1 MIDVARLRELS
12 NTAPGN
18 PCCRTKSLGKE
29 LLMLRIAIFALFLGS
44 GMTGL
49 IYQVVWTKL
58 LTLVFGV
65 TMLAVSTVLTSFFG
79 GLALGS
85 WLGGRWIDKYK
96 NGFKWYGSAEMLIGV
111 YALLFSFLLD
121 ANNYA
126 YILFARNSEMGFGA
140 LTLLKFAL
148 ATALL
153 IIPTTLMGA
162 TLPIL
167 SKTLAHSQRRFAKD
181 IGGLYAVNTVGAV
194 IGAVITAFV
203 LIPSAGMTTI
213 LYATGVLNIAIGA
226 AAYSISRHHKEEEFD
241 EPEVAVPAYSA
252 NPGEEPLGRGF
263 SALLLWG
270 FGLSGFT
277 GLAYELIWT
286 RVLGFMLTGT
296 VYAFAVVLAVFLTG
310 IAAGSL
316 VFSRFIDRV
325 RSSSAV
331 ILILAA
337 VEMLI
342 GISSIALITLYD
354 KIPGFE
360 FYSRIDTTPVW
371 SEFVYLNFFTA
382 FITLIIPTFLFGA
395 TFPLVCKIYSRRIE
409 RVGSKIGNVYSVNTV
424 GGIVGSFAG
433 GFLLIP
439 FVGMQNTIVLMGLVN
454 IAIGAAFIVF
464 NPYRRST
471 GSYAML
477 GAGAAATVLL
487 LVTLP
492 ANMPLSLHKSFLQ
505 YGEQIIFYKEG
516 PTATVMIAEKPGA
529 SLSASNKRLWVNG
542 NRATAA
548 YYEGLQINRFQGVLP
563 MVLHP
568 DPKDV
573 LVICFGSGTTFGTL
587 SQFPVRMVDNVEI
600 ARTVTHGAP
609 YFKKENMDVL
619 HNPKSRIN
627 IDDGRS
633 FLAATSR
640 KFDVITEEPMHPAL
654 AGVVNLYTKEYY
666 ELAKAHL
673 KPGGIMSQWIPL
685 YNVSVE
691 DMKILVKTFQSVF
704 PHTTIWIANTDIFM
718 IGSPE
723 RTSVDYGRVLRK
735 LAMPNVHALLKD
747 IDLEDPIEYLNTFLM
762 NEDMVR
768 AYTEGAEVMS
778 DDMPSVEFTSPKSLH
793 VNTIS
798 PNIAEFLKYR
808 EPVSQ
813 YLVDVPAGDIPA
825 LEERLKQ
832 KYIAGR
838 YNLIGRA
845 YFADNNIPKALDYF
859 RASMKVDPTD
869 RNSIHY
875 LKNIRPF

>member
-1 MIDVARLRELS
+1 
-12 NTAPGN
+12 
-18 PCCRTKSLGKE
+18 
-29 LLMLRIAIFALFLGS
+29 MLRIAIFALFLGS

-85 WLGGRWIDKYK
+85 WLGGRWIDKHRG
-96 NGFKWYGSAEMLIGV
+96 GFKWYGAAEVLIGV

-126 YILFARNSEMGFGA
+126 YILLAQNSEMGFGS
-140 LTLLKFAL
+140 LTLLKFGL

-167 SKTLAHSQRRFAKD
+167 SKTLARSQSRFAKD
-181 IGGLYAVNTVGAV
+181 IGGLYAVNTIGAV
-194 IGAVITAFV
+194 IGAVITAFI
-203 LIPSAGMTTI
+203 LIPSAGMSTI

-226 AAYSISRHHKEEEFD
+226 TAYFFSKTHTEDEFD
-241 EPEVAVPAYSA
+241 VAEAKAPRAAPRFYS
-252 NPGEEPLGRGF
+252 GEHDEERLPRGF
-263 SALLLWG
+263 SILLLWG
-270 FGLSGFT
+270 FAISGFT
-277 GLAYELIWT
+277 GLAYEVIWT

-316 VFSRFIDRV
+316 VFSRFIDRL
-325 RSSSAV
+325 RSASAV
-331 ILILAA
+331 IVILAV
-337 VEMLI
+337 VEILI
-342 GISSIALITLYD
+342 GLSSIALITLYD
-354 KIPGFE
+354 KMPGFE
-360 FYSRIDTTPVW
+360 IYLRMDSTPVW
-371 SEFVYLNFFTA
+371 GEFVYLNFLIA
-382 FITLIIPTFLFGA
+382 FITLIVPTFLFGA

-409 RVGSKIGNVYSVNTV
+409 SIGSKIGNVYSVNTV
-424 GGIVGSFAG
+424 GGILGSFAG

-454 IAIGAAFIVF
+454 IAIGAAFILF
-464 NPYRRST
+464 NPYSR
-471 GSYAML
+471 GAKSYAIL
-477 GAGAAATVLL
+477 GVGAVATAAVIF
-487 LVTLP
+487 TLP
-492 ANMPLSLHKSFLQ
+492 ANMPLSLHKSFLL
-505 YGEQIIFYKEG
+505 YGEEIIFYREG
-516 PTATVMIAEKPGA
+516 ATATVMIAEKPGE

-587 SQFPVRMVDNVEI
+587 SQFPVTMVDNVEI
-600 ARTVTHGAP
+600 ARTVTEGAS

-619 HNPKSRIN
+619 NNPKSRIN

-673 KPGGIMSQWIPL
+673 KPDGIMSQWIPL

-723 RTSVDYGRVLRK
+723 RTSIDYDLVLKK

-762 NEDMVR
+762 NEDQVR
-768 AYTEGAEVMS
+768 AYTEGAFVMS

-798 PNIAEFLKYR
+798 PNIGEFLKFR
-808 EPVSQ
+808 EPVTP
-813 YLVDVPAGDIPA
+813 YLVNVPAGEAQA
-825 LEERLKQ
+825 LEKRLEQ
-832 KYIAGR
+832 KFFAGK
-838 YNLIGRA
+838 YNLVGRA
-845 YFADNNIPKALDYF
+845 YFADENINKAVEYF
-859 RASMKVDPTD
+859 RASLDIDRTD

>member
-1 MIDVARLRELS
+1 
-12 NTAPGN
+12 
-18 PCCRTKSLGKE
+18 
-29 LLMLRIAIFALFLGS
+29 
-44 GMTGL
+44 MTGL

-85 WLGGRWIDKYK
+85 WLGGRWIDKHLG
-96 NGFKWYGSAEMLIGV
+96 GFKWYGAAEILIGI
-111 YALLFSFLLD
+111 YALLFSLLLGV
-121 ANNYA
+121 NNHAYA
-126 YILFARNSEMGFGA
+126 FFAQNSNMGFGS

-167 SKTLAHSQRRFAKD
+167 SKTLARSQSRFAKD
-181 IGGLYAVNTVGAV
+181 IGGLYTVNTVGAV
-194 IGAVITAFV
+194 IGAVLTAFV
-203 LIPSAGMTTI
+203 LIPSAGMSTI
-213 LYATGVLNIAIGA
+213 LYATGFVNIAIGA
-226 AAYSISRHHKEEEFD
+226 TAYFLSKKHKEEEF
-241 EPEVAVPAYSA
+241 EPESTARTESVPDQTDPSEKRL
-252 NPGEEPLGRGF
+252 PRGF

-270 FGLSGFT
+270 FAISGFT
-277 GLAYELIWT
+277 GLAYEIIWT

-325 RSSSAV
+325 KSVGTV
-331 ILILAA
+331 IFILAA
-337 VEMLI
+337 VEILI
-342 GISSIALITLYD
+342 GLSSIALITLYD
-354 KIPGFE
+354 KMPGFD
-360 FYSRIDTTPVW
+360 FYARLDITPVW
-371 SEFVYLNFFTA
+371 SEFVYLNFLAA

-395 TFPLVCKIYSRRIE
+395 TFPLVCKIYSRRMESI
-409 RVGSKIGNVYSVNTV
+409 GSKIGNVYSVNTV
-424 GGIVGSFAG
+424 GGILGSFAG

-454 IAIGAAFIVF
+454 IAVGASFILF
-464 NPYRRST
+464 SPYPRGTR
-471 GSYAML
+471 GIAML
-477 GAGAAATVLL
+477 GAGAVAAAIVLF
-487 LVTLP
+487 TLP
-492 ANMPLSLHKSFLQ
+492 ANMPLSLHKSFLIF
-505 YGEQIIFYKEG
+505 GEKIVFYEEG
-516 PTATVMIAEKPGA
+516 ATATVMIAEKPGE

-633 FLAATSR
+633 FLAATGK
-640 KFDVITEEPMHPAL
+640 KFDVITEEPMHPSL

-685 YNVSVE
+685 YNLSVS
-691 DMKILVKTFQSVF
+691 DMRILVKTFQSVF

-723 RTSVDYGRVLRK
+723 KTSVDYAQLLRK
-735 LAMPNVHALLKD
+735 LSMPNVRALLKD

-762 NEDMVR
+762 NEDQVR
-768 AYTEGAEVMS
+768 AYTKDAPVMS
-778 DDMPSVEFTSPKSLH
+778 DDMPIVEFTGPKSLH
-793 VNTIS
+793 INTIS
-798 PNIAEFLKYR
+798 PNIGEFLRYR
-808 EPVSQ
+808 EPVIK
-813 YLVDVPAGDIPA
+813 YLVNVDPGQKDA
-825 LEERLKQ
+825 LTERLAR
-832 KYIAGR
+832 KYSAGY
-838 YNLIGRA
+838 YNLVGRA
-845 YFADNNIPKALDYF
+845 YYADNNRVKAIEYF
-859 RASMKVDPTD
+859 RKSLSIDPTD

-875 LKNIRPF
+875 LKNLRAY

>member
-1 MIDVARLRELS
+1 
-12 NTAPGN
+12 
-18 PCCRTKSLGKE
+18 
-29 LLMLRIAIFALFLGS
+29 
-44 GMTGL
+44 MTGL

-65 TMLAVSTVLTSFFG
+65 TVLAVSTVLTSFFG

-85 WLGGRWIDKYK
+85 WLGGRWIDKHRG
-96 NGFKWYGSAEMLIGV
+96 GFKWYGAAEVLIGV

-126 YILFARNSEMGFGA
+126 YILFARNSEMGFGS

-167 SKTLAHSQRRFAKD
+167 SKTLARSQSRFARD
-181 IGGLYAVNTVGAV
+181 IGGLYAVNTLGAV
-194 IGAVITAFV
+194 IGAVLTAFI
-203 LIPSAGMTTI
+203 LIPSAGLSTI
-213 LYATGVLNIAIGA
+213 LYATGVLNIAIGS
-226 AAYSISRHHKEEEFD
+226 AAYFFSKTHTEEELD
-241 EPEVAVPAYSA
+241 EADAPRRRTEPRFYSGEHDGERL
-252 NPGEEPLGRGF
+252 PGGF
-263 SALLLWG
+263 SVLLLWG
-270 FGLSGFT
+270 FALSGFT
-277 GLAYELIWT
+277 GLAYEVIWT

-310 IAAGSL
+310 IAAGSF
-316 VFSRFIDRV
+316 VFSRFIDRI

-331 ILILAA
+331 IIILAV
-337 VEMLI
+337 VEILI
-342 GISSIALITLYD
+342 GLSSIALITLYD
-354 KIPGFE
+354 KMPGFE
-360 FYSRIDTTPVW
+360 FYARLDSTPVW
-371 SEFVYLNFFTA
+371 GEFVYLNFLIA
-382 FITLIIPTFLFGA
+382 FITLIVPTFLFGA
-395 TFPLVCKIYSRRIE
+395 TFPLVCKIYSRRMESI
-409 RVGSKIGNVYSVNTV
+409 GSKIGNVYSVNTV
-424 GGIVGSFAG
+424 GGIIGSFAG

-454 IAIGAAFIVF
+454 IAIGAAFIIF
-464 NPYRRST
+464 NPYSR
-471 GSYAML
+471 GAKGYGL
-477 GAGAAATVLL
+477 LVAGAVATAVVLF
-487 LVTLP
+487 TLP
-492 ANMPLSLHKSFLQ
+492 ANMPLSLHKSFLL
-505 YGEQIIFYKEG
+505 YGEEIIFYKEG
-516 PTATVMIAEKPGA
+516 PAATVMIAEKPGE

-587 SQFPVRMVDNVEI
+587 SQFPVTMVDNVEI
-600 ARTVTHGAP
+600 ARTVTEGAP

-619 HNPKSRIN
+619 NNPKSRIN

-633 FLAATSR
+633 FLAATSK

-685 YNVSVE
+685 YNISVD

-704 PHTTIWIANTDIFM
+704 PHTTVWIANTDIFM

-723 RTSVDYGRVLRK
+723 RTSVDYALLLKK
-735 LAMPNVHALLKD
+735 LSMPNVHALLKD

-762 NEDMVR
+762 NEEMVR
-768 AYTEGAEVMS
+768 AYTEGAQVMS

-798 PNIAEFLKYR
+798 PNIGEFIKFR
-808 EPVSQ
+808 EPVTP
-813 YLVDVPAGDIPA
+813 YLVNVPSGEAEA
-825 LEERLKQ
+825 LEKRLAQ
-832 KYIAGR
+832 KFVAGK
-838 YNLIGRA
+838 YNLVGRA
-845 YFADNNIPKALDYF
+845 YFADDNINKAVEYF
-859 RASMKVDPTD
+859 RGSIDIDPTD
-869 RNSIHY
+869 RNSLHY